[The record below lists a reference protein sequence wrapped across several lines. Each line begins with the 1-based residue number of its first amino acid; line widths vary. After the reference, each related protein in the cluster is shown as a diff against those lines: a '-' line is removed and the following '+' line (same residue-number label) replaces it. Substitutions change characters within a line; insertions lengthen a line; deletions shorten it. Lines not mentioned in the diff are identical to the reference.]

1 MSRYVQMTT
10 FDYLEGGQQEMT
22 LDSNTVKSL
31 ENKGYTFITPL
42 ASDSSGNTAY
52 RAVFEGKPCTV
63 QIDSEGHIM
72 FKHDDS
78 RFYDYGGS
86 V

>member
-1 MSRYVQMTT
+1 MDRYVQMTI
-10 FDYLEGGQQEMT
+10 FDYLEGCQHEMA
-22 LDSNTVKSL
+22 LDSSTIKSL

-42 ASDSSGNTAY
+42 ASDSSGNIVY
-52 RAVFEGKPCTV
+52 RSIFEDKPCTV
-63 QIDSEGHIM
+63 QVNPDGHIM

>member
-1 MSRYVQMTT
+1 MSKYVQTT
-10 FDYLEGGQQEMT
+10 IFDYLEGGQYEMA
-22 LDSNTVKSL
+22 LDTNTVKSL

-42 ASDSSGNTAY
+42 ASDSGGNIAY
-52 RAVFEGKPCTV
+52 RSIFEDKPCTV
-63 QIDSEGHIM
+63 QVNSDGHIM